1 MPVKKRGFTI
11 SKSSDCNIQLHNYII
26 MNKIIKFTPMVL
38 ALLLFSACNNYADVK
53 QFMAELSAAIEKND
67 TAAIKKM
74 YPDAAKADSL
84 ALAFDAE
91 KAQMETNDDGSI
103 KIDLGEG
110 KDITVIKNE
119 GDDGMKV
126 KSSHGVFAYPAYR
139 LDLAKKTGQWK
150 DGLNDMEQA
159 ERMNDTLFVK
169 YLNDKIAGAII
180 EDLKSKVKVT
190 KSIANYNIDNL
201 QATGVVVVSNQS
213 DRQLEGNEYTVT
225 AKLYEYTGFY
235 HTESYIGSRTLT
247 GKVIPANGQVTYSFS
262 YSLGAWPENPVCT
275 ISIKP
280 RIENVMEDYQPTGKE
295 YEEYLSQKAN

>member
-1 MPVKKRGFTI
+1 
-11 SKSSDCNIQLHNYII
+11 

-38 ALLLFSACNNYADVK
+38 ALLVFSACDKYADVK
-53 QFMAELSAAIEKND
+53 QFMADLSASIEKND
-67 TAAIKKM
+67 KTAIEKI

-103 KIDLGEG
+103 KIELGEG

-126 KSSHGVFAYPAYR
+126 KSSHGVFAYPADR

-180 EDLKSKVKVT
+180 ENLKSKVKVT
-190 KSIANYNIDNL
+190 KSIANYNMDNL

-213 DRQLEGNEYTVT
+213 DRQLEGNEYMVT
-225 AKLYEYTGFY
+225 AKLYEVTGFY
-235 HTESYIGSRTLT
+235 HTKGYIGSRTLT

-262 YSLGAWPENPVCT
+262 YSLGAWPVDPVCT
-275 ISIKP
+275 ISINP

-295 YEEYLSQKAN
+295 YEEYLSQKTN

>member
-1 MPVKKRGFTI
+1 
-11 SKSSDCNIQLHNYII
+11 
-26 MNKIIKFTPMVL
+26 
-38 ALLLFSACNNYADVK
+38 
-53 QFMAELSAAIEKND
+53 MAELSAAIEKND

-91 KAQMETNDDGSI
+91 KAEIETLDDGSI
-103 KIDLGEG
+103 KIELGEG

-126 KSSHGVFAYPAYR
+126 KSSHGVFAYPADR

-169 YLNDKIAGAII
+169 YLNDKIASTVIA
-180 EDLKSKVKVT
+180 DLKSKVKIT
-190 KSIANYNIDNL
+190 KSVYTDYGIRTSYL
-201 QATGVVVVSNQS
+201 VVVSNQS
-213 DRQLEGNEYTVT
+213 NRQIEGDEYVVISKIYSTV
-225 AKLYEYTGFY
+225 GFFL
-235 HTESYIGSRTLT
+235 TRNTVSLGSRTLT
-247 GKVIPANGQVTYSFS
+247 GKPIPAHGQVSYTFS
-262 YSLGAWPENPVCT
+262 TEDGVEPENPVST
-275 ISIKP
+275 ISINP
-280 RIENVMEDYQPTGKE
+280 RIENVMKDYQPTGKE